1 MSLIFLIFGLAF
13 ADDIVTLEKGERAPF
28 SGTLLSPAAAAKIIT
43 KTDYT
48 LEKCLIDA
56 KRDKSILEAK
66 LNFEKNNIE
75 AELAACTLKY
85 TEMEKLYEQQ
95 IDYLEKR
102 SVSPQW
108 ESSAY
113 FTGGVL
119 IGAGIVYG
127 SSLILKNIQTSN

>member
-1 MSLIFLIFGLAF
+1 MNVIFFIIGLAF
-13 ADDIVTLEKGERAPF
+13 ADDVATLRKGEKAPF
-28 SGTLLSPAAAAKIIT
+28 DGTLLSTEAAAKIIT

-56 KRDKSILEAK
+56 KREKALLEAK
-66 LNFEKNNIE
+66 LNFEKNNVE
-75 AELAACTLKY
+75 AQLAACTLKY

-102 SVSPQW
+102 SVRPEW
-108 ESSAY
+108 ETTVY

-119 IGAGIVYG
+119 IGAGIAYG

>member
-1 MSLIFLIFGLAF
+1 MNVIFFIIGLAF
-13 ADDIVTLEKGERAPF
+13 ADDVATLRKGEKAPF
-28 SGTLLSPAAAAKIIT
+28 DGTLLSTEAAAKIIT
-43 KTDYT
+43 ETDYT

-56 KRDKSILEAK
+56 RREKALLEAK

-75 AELAACTLKY
+75 AQLAACTLKY

-102 SVSPQW
+102 SVRPEW
-108 ESSAY
+108 ESPVY

-119 IGAGIVYG
+119 IGAGIAYG